1 MIALDRLKSDVAAP
15 APLIERMIAA
25 PHPDIELGVER
36 QALRSL
42 VALPKAGIG
51 RQTGLV
57 LFLAGYG
64 QDPFGAYVRSLL
76 AWIADNYD
84 CVAAAVGYFGV
95 HVWGPDCRRVPSPTF
110 FTEIERHYGVKVTMP
125 KDMAISEVLAR
136 LAQLFERNGVSVLHP
151 DCLIYRIGTDYNSMG
166 LLPALDGL
174 AVVHALLGEFAL
186 DRRRLFLLG
195 TSYGGFI
202 AGLMAK
208 LAPQTFRMVIDNSG
222 FSSAQDDI
230 ANVYGYAGVFF
241 GKVKIHGRSIAAFS
255 TDPANPAFFSPARD
269 AIRSLLRRDHAH
281 PNSARIYAYHAAS
294 DRIAPT
300 ERKLM
305 LREVYAGR
313 AAYDLTVVDQAG
325 LDGRVFKTLEH
336 GMKAS
341 MRGLFALSHDKFE
354 RDGGAL
360 ADDTDFDRDACWN
373 FPCDEESYVVRFS
386 RANGVSARIV
396 TLSEAQK

>member
-15 APLIERMIAA
+15 APILERTIAA

-51 RQTGLV
+51 DRTGLV
-57 LFLAGYG
+57 LFLVGYG
-64 QDPFGAYVRSLL
+64 QDPVGAYVRSLL
-76 AWIADNYD
+76 PWIADSYD
-84 CVAAAVGYFGV
+84 CVAASVSYFGV
-95 HVWGPDCRRVPSPTF
+95 DNWTRDCRTVPSPGF
-110 FTEIERHYGVKVTMP
+110 FTQIERHYGIKVTMP
-125 KDMAISEVLAR
+125 KDMAMSIMLWKLAH
-136 LAQLFERNGVSVLHP
+136 LFECNGVTTVHP
-151 DCLIYRIGTDYNSMG
+151 DCLIYGIGPEYNSMG

-195 TSYGGFI
+195 TSYGGFV

-222 FSSAQDDI
+222 FSSAQDDAGNI
-230 ANVYGYAGVFF
+230 YGFAGVFF
-241 GKVKIHGRSIAAFS
+241 GNVKIRGKLIAAFS
-255 TDPANPAFFSPARD
+255 SDPTNAAYYSPARD
-269 AIRSLLRRDHAH
+269 AIRSLLRREHAH

-300 ERKLM
+300 ERKLL
-305 LREVYAGR
+305 LRDVYAGR
-313 AAYDLTVVDQAG
+313 AAYDLTIVDQAG

-354 RDGGAL
+354 HDGGAL
-360 ADDTDFDRDACWN
+360 ADDTDFDREACWT
-373 FPCDEESYVVRFS
+373 FPCGDESYVVRFS
-386 RANGVSARIV
+386 RAAGVTARI
-396 TLSEAQK
+396 TPLG